1 MAEASGSA
9 PDSPAGHSG
18 ALSVYTKQA
27 LDDLVSKILDED
39 SNSYHLNGAA
49 NHQIMNC
56 DEFKPNVVNQRFVWI
71 EMVQTNKTTAHTV
84 LDLRNFYCW
93 GSKVGV

>member
-1 MAEASGSA
+1 MAEAGGSA

-18 ALSVYTKQA
+18 ALNAYTKQA

-39 SNSYHLNGAA
+39 SNSYHINGA

-56 DEFKPNVVNQRFVWI
+56 DDFKHNVGNQRFV
-71 EMVQTNKTTAHTV
+71 
-84 LDLRNFYCW
+84 
-93 GSKVGV
+93 

>member
-18 ALSVYTKQA
+18 ALNAYTKQA

-39 SNSYHLNGAA
+39 SNSYHLNGATG
-49 NHQIMNC
+49 HHIMNC
-56 DEFKPNVVNQRFVWI
+56 DEFKQNVGNQRFEYVDI
-71 EMVQTNKTTAHTV
+71 FVKNNSVHLV
-84 LDLRNFYCW
+84 
-93 GSKVGV
+93 SIIS

>member
-1 MAEASGSA
+1 MAEAGGSA

-18 ALSVYTKQA
+18 ALNAYTKQA

-49 NHQIMNC
+49 THQIMNY
-56 DEFKPNVVNQRFVWI
+56 DEFKPSVVNQRYVWI
-71 EMVQTNKTTAHTV
+71 KWVQTNTRSSAIAE
-84 LDLRNFYCW
+84 
-93 GSKVGV
+93 G

>member
-18 ALSVYTKQA
+18 ALNAYTKQA

-39 SNSYHLNGAA
+39 SNSHHLTAA
-49 NHQIMNC
+49 TNRHIMNC
-56 DEFKPNVVNQRFVWI
+56 DEFKQNVGNPRFVL
-71 EMVQTNKTTAHTV
+71 H
-84 LDLRNFYCW
+84 
-93 GSKVGV
+93 G

>member
-18 ALSVYTKQA
+18 ALSAYTKQA

-39 SNSYHLNGAA
+39 SNSCHLNGAV
-49 NHQIMNC
+49 NYQVMNC
-56 DEFKPNVVNQRFVWI
+56 GEFKHSVGNQRFVWI
-71 EMVQTNKTTAHTV
+71 EWCNQIK
-84 LDLRNFYCW
+84 
-93 GSKVGV
+93 